1 MPKKIR
7 ELKKILQKAGFQK
20 LLGKGSHTNWVHP
33 LYSGKVT
40 ISGKDGSDA
49 RASCNSSYNGRNT
62 RNGLLRYQEKE
73 IKQAIQEV
81 SKREENG

>member
-7 ELKKILQKAGFQK
+7 ELKKMLQKAGFQQAP
-20 LLGKGSHTNWVHP
+20 GKGSHTNWIHP

-49 RASCNSSYNGRNT
+49 KP
-62 RNGLLRYQEKE
+62 YQEKE
-73 IKQAIQEV
+73 TKQAIEEV
-81 SKREENG
+81 NRRRENG